1 MRARDHG
8 DGAVCVSFSGID
20 GAGKSTQI
28 AALRA
33 RAEEMGLR
41 VRTIAFWDEIAALT
55 GVREGAGHTLFGGEK
70 GVGTP
75 EAPVNRR
82 DKNVQSWPMSCVRL
96 GLYLLDAFSLRR
108 AKKKA
113 LGSGA
118 DLVIFDRYMYDELAN
133 LNLRNPLMR
142 AYVRGIMGLVPRPQ
156 VSYLLDADPVAARAR
171 KPEYP
176 LEFLHA
182 NRQRYLDLSRLIGG
196 MTVIAPMAIEDA
208 KQEVLRHAEEI
219 LCARQ
224 SLRHTSDATARLDG
238 PSRRLSLRRRLGK
251 KLAARNT
258 SDNEAARGDLATR
271 VDSTRLLPATED
283 SGKA

>member
-1 MRARDHG
+1 MQGDAMRVRDQR
-8 DGAVCVSFSGID
+8 AETVCVSFSGID

-41 VRTIAFWDEIAALT
+41 VRVIAFWDEIAALT
-55 GVREGAGHTLFGGEK
+55 GVREGAGHKLFGGEK
-70 GVGTP
+70 GVGRP

-108 AKKKA
+108 AMKSA
-113 LGSGA
+113 LRSGA

-133 LNLRNPLMR
+133 LNLGNPLMR
-142 AYVRGIMGLVPRPQ
+142 AYVRGIMGLIPRPQ
-156 VSYLLDADPVAARAR
+156 VSYLLDADPAAARAR

-182 NRQRYLDLSRLIGG
+182 NRQRYLELNRLIGG
-196 MTVIAPMAIEDA
+196 LTVVAPMAIEDA
-208 KQEVLRHAEEI
+208 KQEVLRHAAEM
-219 LCARQ
+219 
-224 SLRHTSDATARLDG
+224 LRASQTHLTEK
-238 PSRRLSLRRRLGK
+238 RRAFVLQ
-251 KLAARNT
+251 
-258 SDNEAARGDLATR
+258 
-271 VDSTRLLPATED
+271 PATDD

>member
-1 MRARDHG
+1 MRARDG
-8 DGAVCVSFSGID
+8 SAGAVCVSFSGID

-33 RAEEMGLR
+33 RAAEMGLR
-41 VRTIAFWDEIAALT
+41 VRVIAFWDEVAALT

-70 GVGTP
+70 GVGRP

-96 GLYLLDAFSLRR
+96 CLYLLDAFSLRR
-108 AKKKA
+108 VMKRA
-113 LGSGA
+113 LRSGA

-142 AYVRGIMGLVPRPQ
+142 IYVRSTMRLVPRPQ

-182 NRQRYLDLSRLIGG
+182 NRKRYLDLNRLIGG
-196 MTVIAPMAIEDA
+196 MTVIAPMTIDDA
-208 KQEVLRHAEEI
+208 KREVLRHAEEM
-219 LCARQ
+219 
-224 SLRHTSDATARLDG
+224 LRASRTHLTAKR
-238 PSRRLSLRRRLGK
+238 P
-251 KLAARNT
+251 AAFYL
-258 SDNEAARGDLATR
+258 EPAA
-271 VDSTRLLPATED
+271 ED